1 MEPVLAL
8 VAWKCCCLCWMLTLR
23 DGLELTVKHFVPIL
37 VHEVDM
43 GSKVLD
49 VWWTP
54 GGHW

>member
-49 VWWTP
+49 V
-54 GGHW
+54 